1 MPEHKPVRNS
11 VARAAILRKGGVHE
25 KSPSAERAVQRKN
38 LRAEVERAL
47 NRRARTE
54 HN

>member
-1 MPEHKPVRNS
+1 MPEHKSVRNS

-25 KSPSAERAVQRKN
+25 KSPSAERAAQRKT

-47 NRRARTE
+47 NRRTRAD
-54 HN
+54 HD